1 MVHPNA
7 YQVTWLISFYK
18 YRAEHQFLAVVGQL
32 WPCLSSLKT
41 NDCIK
46 AIWCTSQK
54 SDSKSQASFSPSL
67 FSGLCTAGRL
77 ELNPRKSSVTKL
89 AGEDKSFFIS
99 CIPISH
105 TGPVSDSRI
114 KAKELSWKKRQN
126 PAIGN
131 GWVTLGSVQH
141 TRYVISALPKKIRES
156 F

>member
-1 MVHPNA
+1 MTA
-7 YQVTWLISFYK
+7 SRLY
-18 YRAEHQFLAVVGQL
+18 
-32 WPCLSSLKT
+32 
-41 NDCIK
+41 
-46 AIWCTSQK
+46 TSQK
-54 SDSKSQASFSPSL
+54 SDSRPQLSSEFFPSL

-141 TRYVISALPKKIRES
+141 TRYVISALPKKSES
-156 F
+156 PFKAFLLVKAIVNKKCLLC